1 MNLTR
6 QYAERAILLDN
17 LLKRIVP
24 LRGKDKSF
32 SLRGIITLE
41 ERNAI
46 VIGLHEIKNRIAILK
61 LQRFNK

>member
-46 VIGLHEIKNRIAILK
+46 VIGLHEIKNQIAILK
-61 LQRFNK
+61 LQ